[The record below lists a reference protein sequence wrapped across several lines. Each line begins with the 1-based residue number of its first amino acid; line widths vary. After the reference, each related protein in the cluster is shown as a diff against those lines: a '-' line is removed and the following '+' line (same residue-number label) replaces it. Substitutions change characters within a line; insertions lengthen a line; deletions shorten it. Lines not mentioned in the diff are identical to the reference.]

1 MMMNFKYRIVQ
12 ILRISIKEWMLLLRN
27 PHGLIVLFFMPA
39 VFVLVM
45 SFTLKNTLVARVE
58 MPVTGWVL
66 ETDTAS
72 SKQWALDWHDR
83 YGGIVF
89 ASRTALQVALKE
101 RKVDAGVIVLKEW
114 LGEDSTPRSNQ
125 IEIWLANRVQPAAAA
140 RLRAELAFSVMQAG
154 LKITAAQAGPFASVL
169 LNSSDRTEL
178 LEEKNSPSIRYLYE
192 IESGRK
198 MTAVQQSVPAWLIF
212 GMFFVVIPISGVLIQ
227 ERKDGTLNRLASFG
241 VKPLSILCGK
251 FFAFMILNCIQLGFM
266 LGVGHWVV
274 PFLGGDTLYLDI
286 SVPWFILIVAC
297 TSTSAVS
304 LALLIA
310 TITRSFDHAAAVG
323 SGLNVILGA
332 IAGIMVP
339 RMLMPPRLQLISE
352 WSPMGWAL
360 DGMQAVFLGSPD
372 GVFMLTRAGLL
383 LGLSFLLMIICWL
396 RLR

>member
-1 MMMNFKYRIVQ
+1 MNFKNRLLQ

-27 PHGLIVLFFMPA
+27 PHGLIVLFLMPA

-45 SFTLKNTLVARVE
+45 SFTLKNTLVTRVE

-66 ETDTAS
+66 ETDTTP
-72 SKQWALDWHDR
+72 SKQWALEWHDR

-89 ASRTALQVALKE
+89 ASRAALQVALKE
-101 RKVDAGVIVLKEW
+101 RKVDAGVIVLKNW
-114 LGEDSTPRSNQ
+114 LGDDNIPSSNQ
-125 IEIWLANRVQPAAAA
+125 IEIWLGNRVQPAVAA
-140 RLRAELAFSVMQAG
+140 RLRAELTFSVMQAG
-154 LKITAAQAGPFASVL
+154 LKITAAQSGPFASVL
-169 LNSSDRTEL
+169 LNSIDKAEL

-241 VKPLSILCGK
+241 VKPLSILGGK
-251 FFAFMILNCIQLGFM
+251 FFAFTILNWIQLGFM

-297 TSTSAVS
+297 TSIAAVS
-304 LALLIA
+304 FALLIA
-310 TITRSFDHAAAVG
+310 TITRSFDHAAALG

-339 RMLMPPRLQLISE
+339 RMLMPPQLQLISE

-383 LGLSFLLMIICWL
+383 IGLSFVLIILCWF